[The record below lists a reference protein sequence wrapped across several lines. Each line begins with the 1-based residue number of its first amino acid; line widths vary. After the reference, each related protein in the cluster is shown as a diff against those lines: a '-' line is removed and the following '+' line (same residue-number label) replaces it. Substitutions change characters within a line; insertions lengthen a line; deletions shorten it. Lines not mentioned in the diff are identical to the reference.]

1 MNATV
6 QPPAA
11 PEAAA
16 FNVATAA
23 LNGWRGR
30 CLAYLASAEAAVSE
44 ALIGFAERDPTTPL
58 PHLVG
63 QRYDALATIL
73 AARGDTDALGALR
86 ALRAHDS
93 LRTALAHGVA
103 KVTLDRNGEW
113 LAVFTVIA
121 FRSRRT
127 ERTILVIEEEQAA
140 RIAQQLGRERQRLI
154 ARLRSLTP
162 PASPAA

>member
-1 MNATV
+1 V
-6 QPPAA
+6 

-44 ALIGFAERDPTTPL
+44 ALIGFAEHDPTSPL

-63 QRYDALATIL
+63 QRYDALATVL
-73 AARGDTDALGALR
+73 TARGETDALITLQ

-93 LRTALAHGVA
+93 LRTALTHGVA

-121 FRSRRT
+121 FRSRRI
-127 ERTILVIEEEQAA
+127 ERAILVIEEEQAA
-140 RIAQQLGRERQRLI
+140 RIARQLGRERQRLI
-154 ARLRSLTP
+154 ARLRVLNPS
-162 PASPAA
+162 ASPVA

>member
-1 MNATV
+1 MNAIV
-6 QPPAA
+6 QPPTA

-16 FNVATAA
+16 FNVATTT

-44 ALIGFAERDPTTPL
+44 ALIGFAERDCTSPL

-73 AARGDTDALGALR
+73 TAHGDQDTREALK

-93 LRTALAHGVA
+93 LRTALTHGVA

-121 FRSRRT
+121 FRSRRA
-127 ERTILVIEEEQAA
+127 ERSILVIEEQQAG
-140 RIAQQLGRERQRLI
+140 RIAQQLGRDRQRLI
-154 ARLRSLTP
+154 ARLRYLTP

>member
-1 MNATV
+1 MNAIV
-6 QPPAA
+6 QPPVA
-11 PEAAA
+11 PDTAA

-30 CLAYLASAEAAVSE
+30 CLAYFASAEAAVSE
-44 ALIGFAERDPTTPL
+44 ALIGFAEGDPASPL

-63 QRYDALATIL
+63 QRYDTLTTIL
-73 AARGDTDALGALR
+73 TARGETDAVIALQ
-86 ALRAHDS
+86 ALRAHDG
-93 LRTALAHGVA
+93 LRTALSHGVA

-121 FRSRRT
+121 FRGRRI
-127 ERTILVIEEEQAA
+127 ERVILVIEEKQAA

-154 ARLRSLTP
+154 ARLRVLNLS
-162 PASPAA
+162 ASPVA